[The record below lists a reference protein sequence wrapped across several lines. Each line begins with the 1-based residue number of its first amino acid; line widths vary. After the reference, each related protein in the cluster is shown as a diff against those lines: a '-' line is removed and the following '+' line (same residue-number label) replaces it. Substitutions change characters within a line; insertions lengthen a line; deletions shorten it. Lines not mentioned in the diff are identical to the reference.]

1 VFICLL
7 AHVWEYLPRNGSHM
21 APAFDYVSQADLDR
35 APLRFAISPVPTMFV
50 LTRDAMQQGRLG
62 TPAHWRKAVM
72 GRLGARHVEA
82 LAPLA
87 DRRTT
92 GWPSVL
98 DDVGAPK
105 ETIDEALQRLAATS
119 GQTLIDALE
128 ADRDVTPS
136 SAWDALRR
144 DPEGWLRAC
153 VDAMHRAGD
162 ALAPLW
168 RGSIGRLE
176 HEAEKFDAAIDRGV
190 PKSQIANELI
200 LRAALFDGAL
210 LVTPSAEPRRMKID
224 RDGVTVSPIVAAS
237 HAGTISSPGES
248 LLRFAYPVRDPRRA
262 VDDEPPSGSLEALIG
277 SARAGLLQRLDR
289 GLTAGALAEASRLSP
304 PSTSYHLRALESA
317 GLVVRRRS
325 GRNIIVHRT
334 FRGTRLLSLYSDSA

>member
-1 VFICLL
+1 MPL
-7 AHVWEYLPRNGSHM
+7 AYDYL
-21 APAFDYVSQADLDR
+21 SQADLDR
-35 APLRFAISPVPTMFV
+35 APLRFAMSPVPTMFV
-50 LTRDAMQQGRLG
+50 LTRDAVQQGRLG

-72 GRLGARHVEA
+72 ARLGTRHVEA

-119 GQTLIDALE
+119 GQTLIEALE

-144 DPEGWLRAC
+144 DPERWLRGC
-153 VDAMHRAGD
+153 IDAMHRAGD

-168 RGSIGRLE
+168 QGSIGRLE
-176 HEAEKFDAAIDRGV
+176 REAERFDAAIDRGV

-200 LRAALFDGAL
+200 LRAALVDGAL

-224 RDGVTVSPIVAAS
+224 RDGVIVSPIVAAS
-237 HAGTISSPGES
+237 RAGTISSPGES
-248 LLRFAYPVRDPRRA
+248 LLRFAYPVRDLWRA
-262 VDDEPPSGSLEALIG
+262 VDDAPPPPGSLEALLG
-277 SARAGLLQRLDR
+277 RVRAALLRRLD
-289 GLTAGALAEASRLSP
+289 GALTAGTLAEASNLSP
-304 PSTSYHLRALESA
+304 ASITYHLRALESA

-325 GRNIIVHRT
+325 GRNIIVRRT
-334 FRGTRLLSLYSDSA
+334 SRGTRLLSLYSDSA